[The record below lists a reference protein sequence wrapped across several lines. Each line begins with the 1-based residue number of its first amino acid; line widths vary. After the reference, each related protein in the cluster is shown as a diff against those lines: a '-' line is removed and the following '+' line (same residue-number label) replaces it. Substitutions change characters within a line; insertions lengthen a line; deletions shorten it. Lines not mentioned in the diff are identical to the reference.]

1 MLLLLCFNRILVFE
15 LEYHVEVNLKY
26 TGTVLQIT
34 LIKSGQPKQ
43 KLGAHYSNS
52 RDRDYSDYSVQY
64 CSRLFDCW
72 CYSYISVRK
81 ETHCYY

>member
-43 KLGAHYSNS
+43 KLGAH
-52 RDRDYSDYSVQY
+52 
-64 CSRLFDCW
+64 
-72 CYSYISVRK
+72 
-81 ETHCYY
+81 